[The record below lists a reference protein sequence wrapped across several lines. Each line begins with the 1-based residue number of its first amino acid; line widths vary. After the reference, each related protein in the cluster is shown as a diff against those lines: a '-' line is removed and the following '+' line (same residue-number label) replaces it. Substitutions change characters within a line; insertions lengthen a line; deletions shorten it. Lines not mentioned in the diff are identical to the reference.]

1 MRLNIEAKGV
11 TKMKEFFGSKKFKA
25 IICILALIVG
35 IMIYAAVSSST
46 VVSSALGTVFAPIQ
60 KVTQRITSSIGNTL
74 DMLVNAKDY
83 FEENRALKEKIAELT
98 AQLVDYTETKQE
110 NEHLREM
117 VALSE
122 SNPGI
127 EFSEPCT
134 VIGRT
139 ANDVYGSFFI
149 DKGEKDGIG
158 YYDPVVTAN
167 GLVGFVT
174 EVQYTYSKVTTLLSN
189 DISLGVYCVRTGETG
204 VIEGNYDL
212 ALDKKIRMIYI
223 PLDCEMT
230 DGDVIITS
238 GYSGLVPKGL
248 VIGSAS
254 EIEIASSGLSKNAII
269 SPSIDSNEL
278 KTVYVITDF
287 DGKGSGYE
295 E

>member
-1 MRLNIEAKGV
+1 
-11 TKMKEFFGSKKFKA
+11 MKEFFGSKKFKA

-46 VVSSALGTVFAPIQ
+46 LISSALGTIFAPVQ
-60 KVTQRITSSIGNTL
+60 KVTQGVMSSITSAF

-83 FEENRALKEKIAELT
+83 YDENQELKEKIAELT
-98 AQLVDYTETKQE
+98 AQLVDYTQTKQE

-212 ALDKKIRMIYI
+212 ALSGNVRMIYI
-223 PLDCEMT
+223 PLECEMT
-230 DGDVIITS
+230 DGDIVITS

-248 VIGSAS
+248 VVGTAS
-254 EIEIASSGLSKNAII
+254 DIVIAPSGLSKNAII
-269 SPSIDSNEL
+269 TPTIDADTL

>member
-1 MRLNIEAKGV
+1 
-11 TKMKEFFGSKKFKA
+11 MKEFFGSKKFKA

-46 VVSSALGTVFAPIQ
+46 LISSALGTVFAPVQ
-60 KVTQRITSSIGNTL
+60 KVTQGVTSSISSAF

-83 FEENRALKEKIAELT
+83 YEENQELKEKIAELT
-98 AQLVDYTETKQE
+98 AQLVDYTQTKQE

-174 EVQYTYSKVTTLLSN
+174 EVQYTYSKVTTLLSS

-212 ALDKKIRMIYI
+212 ALNGNVRMIYI
-223 PLDCEMT
+223 PLECEMT
-230 DGDVIITS
+230 DGDIVITS

-248 VIGSAS
+248 VVGTAS
-254 EIEIASSGLSKNAII
+254 DIVIAPSGLSKNATIT
-269 SPSIDSNEL
+269 PTIDADTL

>member
-1 MRLNIEAKGV
+1 
-11 TKMKEFFGSKKFKA
+11 MKEFFGSKKFKA

-46 VVSSALGTVFAPIQ
+46 LISSALGTIFAPVQ
-60 KVTQRITSSIGNTL
+60 KVTQGVMSSITSAF

-83 FEENRALKEKIAELT
+83 YDENQELKEKIAELT
-98 AQLVDYTETKQE
+98 AQLVDYTQTKQE

-212 ALDKKIRMIYI
+212 ALNGNVRMIYI
-223 PLDCEMT
+223 PLECEMT
-230 DGDVIITS
+230 DGDIVITS

-248 VIGSAS
+248 VVGTAS
-254 EIEIASSGLSKNAII
+254 DIVIAPSGLSKNAII
-269 SPSIDSNEL
+269 TPTIDADTL

>member
-1 MRLNIEAKGV
+1 MILSV
-11 TKMKEFFGSKKFKA
+11 FKI
-25 IICILALIVG
+25 IICILAVIVG
-35 IMIYAAVSSST
+35 VMIYAAVSSST
-46 VVSSALGTVFAPIQ
+46 VVSSALGAVFAPVQ
-60 KVTQRITSSIGNTL
+60 KVTQKVTSSISSAF
-74 DMLVNAKDY
+74 DMLLNAKDY
-83 FEENRALKEKIAELT
+83 YEENQSLKEKIAELT
-98 AQLVDYTETKQE
+98 AQMVDYTETKQE

-117 VALSE
+117 V
-122 SNPGI
+122 

-189 DISLGVYCVRTGETG
+189 EISLGVYCVRTGETG

-212 ALDKKIRMIYI
+212 ALNKTVRMIYI
-223 PLDCEMT
+223 PLECEMQ
-230 DGDVIITS
+230 DDDIVITS

-248 VIGSAS
+248 VVGTAS
-254 EIEIASSGLSKNAII
+254 GIEIAPSGLSKNATITL
-269 SPSIDSNEL
+269 SINADEL